1 MKSEKES
8 PVISLGLW
16 NQKETNEVRGYF
28 EPRAGG
34 EVKIFGFYYNK
45 KRKKACTVKRKKG
58 NRTSVV
64 TVDFLSWLACQLQS
78 TNIVNCFNLL
88 VGPSPSRLWSTEVQD
103 SLLGPWAYVISRVRN
118 IVTRPQ
124 SSA

>member
-45 KRKKACTVKRKKG
+45 KRKKGKKEEG
-58 NRTSVV
+58 KPK
-64 TVDFLSWLACQLQS
+64 
-78 TNIVNCFNLL
+78 
-88 VGPSPSRLWSTEVQD
+88 VGCEGRLFKLTCMPAAVHKHCE
-103 SLLGPWAYVISRVRN
+103 LF
-118 IVTRPQ
+118 
-124 SSA
+124 